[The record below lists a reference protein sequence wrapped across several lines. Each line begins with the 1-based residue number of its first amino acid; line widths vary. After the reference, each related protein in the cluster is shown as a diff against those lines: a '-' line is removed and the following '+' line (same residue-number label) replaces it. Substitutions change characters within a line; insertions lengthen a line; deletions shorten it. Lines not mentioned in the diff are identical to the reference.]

1 MIPKVYSVPE
11 AAELLR
17 VSEWTIWKWLQTGK
31 LQGSKIGGDRRV
43 IRESELARLI
53 VDDPRPTA
61 TGARK
66 VTPAEAR
73 P

>member
-11 AAELLR
+11 AAELLK

-43 IRESELARLI
+43 IRETELARLI
-53 VDDPRPTA
+53 VDDP
-61 TGARK
+61 K
-66 VTPAEAR
+66 PAAVKAKQEHA
-73 P
+73 